1 MPRLPALATRRA
13 VKASAHKGIRG
24 FLVTS
29 NGLAATSLR
38 REAVLACVEEGNM
51 EKQAR
56 RDAGLPGHS
65 RMVVREWVV
74 GVTLAVLLVVLIATS
89 LTVGTYDLSIPDIA
103 EVLAAK
109 LGLVESPSNSK
120 AVTVLAVIRL
130 PRVVIAALAGAALA
144 VSGAAYQGIFKNP
157 MVSPDILGVS
167 AGAGAGA
174 ALALL
179 LGLSSIAV
187 HAMSFAFGI
196 IAVLV
201 VMAIARSFG
210 KSGNAIVVMI
220 LAGTVIAS
228 VFSAFTSLLKY
239 VADPDDTLP
248 QITYWLM
255 GSFARSGNEANVWT
269 MAACLAIGG
278 GLLLFMRWRINV
290 MSFGDDE
297 ARAMGVNVGKTRAVI
312 IAAATLLT
320 SITVCMCGSV
330 GWVGLIIPHIMRLTT
345 GPNYRSLIPLSMLGG
360 ACFMVVVD
368 DIARIAVPGELPIS
382 VLTALIGAPLFLFLL
397 ARGRKEWL

>member
-1 MPRLPALATRRA
+1 MG
-13 VKASAHKGIRG
+13 V
-24 FLVTS
+24 
-29 NGLAATSLR
+29 GLAIA
-38 REAVLACVEEGNM
+38 
-51 EKQAR
+51 
-56 RDAGLPGHS
+56 
-65 RMVVREWVV
+65 
-74 GVTLAVLLVVLIATS
+74 LAVLVVTS
-89 LTVGTYDLSIPDIA
+89 LTVGTYDLTIADIT
-103 EVLAAK
+103 EVIGSK
-109 LGLVESPSNSK
+109 LGLVPVPSNEK

-130 PRVVIAALAGAALA
+130 PRVLIAALAGAALA

-179 LGLSSIAV
+179 LGLSSLAV
-187 HAMSFAFGI
+187 HAFSFAFGVA
-196 IAVLV
+196 AVLV
-201 VMAIARSFG
+201 VMAIAGSFG

-220 LAGTVIAS
+220 LAGTVVAS
-228 VFSAFTSLLKY
+228 VFTAVTSLLKY

-255 GSFARSGNEANVWT
+255 GSFARSGNETNMWAMVGS
-269 MAACLAIGG
+269 LVVGG
-278 GLLLFMRWRINV
+278 GVLMTTRWRINV

-297 ARAMGVNVGKTRAVI
+297 ARAMGVNVRATRAVI

-320 SITVCMCGSV
+320 SITVCMCGTV
-330 GWVGLIIPHIMRLTT
+330 GWVGLIIPHIMRLVT
-345 GPNYRSLIPLSMLGG
+345 GPNYRSLVPLSMLAGS
-360 ACFMVVVD
+360 CFMVVVD

>member
-1 MPRLPALATRRA
+1 MRRNAALPGCSRIRAREWAVMVALAAALAIIGA
-13 VKASAHKGIRG
+13 V
-24 FLVTS
+24 
-29 NGLAATSLR
+29 
-38 REAVLACVEEGNM
+38 
-51 EKQAR
+51 
-56 RDAGLPGHS
+56 
-65 RMVVREWVV
+65 
-74 GVTLAVLLVVLIATS
+74 S
-89 LTVGTYDLSIPDIA
+89 LTVGTYDLSIQDIL

-109 LGLVESPSNSK
+109 AGLAVEPSNEK

-130 PRVVIAALAGAALA
+130 PRIVIAALAGAA
-144 VSGAAYQGIFKNP
+144 SQGIFKNP
-157 MVSPDILGVS
+157 LVSPDILGVS

-179 LGLSSIAV
+179 LGLSSLAV
-187 HAMSFAFGI
+187 HAMSFLFGVV
-196 IAVLV
+196 AVAV

-220 LAGTVIAS
+220 LAGTVISS
-228 VFSAFTSLLKY
+228 VFTAVTSLLKY
-239 VADPDDTLP
+239 VADPDDQLP

-255 GSFARSGNEANVWT
+255 GSFARSGNDANVWT
-269 MAACLAIGG
+269 MALALLVGG
-278 GLLLFMRWRINV
+278 GVLLAVRWRINV

-297 ARAMGVNVGKTRAVI
+297 ARAMGVNVNATRAVV

-330 GWVGLIIPHIMRLTT
+330 GWVGLIIPHITRLVT
-345 GPNYRSLIPLSMLGG
+345 GPNYRSLIPISMLGG

>member
-1 MPRLPALATRRA
+1 MG
-13 VKASAHKGIRG
+13 V
-24 FLVTS
+24 
-29 NGLAATSLR
+29 GLAIA
-38 REAVLACVEEGNM
+38 
-51 EKQAR
+51 
-56 RDAGLPGHS
+56 
-65 RMVVREWVV
+65 
-74 GVTLAVLLVVLIATS
+74 LAVLVVTS
-89 LTVGTYDLSIPDIA
+89 LTVGTYDLTIADIA
-103 EVLAAK
+103 EVIGSK
-109 LGLVESPSNSK
+109 LGLVPVPSNEK

-130 PRVVIAALAGAALA
+130 PRVLIAALAGAALA

-179 LGLSSIAV
+179 LGLSSLAV
-187 HAMSFAFGI
+187 HAFSFAFGVA
-196 IAVLV
+196 AVLV
-201 VMAIARSFG
+201 VMAIAGSFG

-220 LAGTVIAS
+220 LAGTVVAS
-228 VFSAFTSLLKY
+228 VFTAVTSLLKY

-255 GSFARSGNEANVWT
+255 GSFARSGNETNVWA
-269 MAACLAIGG
+269 MAGSLVVGG
-278 GLLLFMRWRINV
+278 GVLMATRWRINV

-297 ARAMGVNVGKTRAVI
+297 ARAMGVNVRATRAVI

-320 SITVCMCGSV
+320 SITVCMCGTV
-330 GWVGLIIPHIMRLTT
+330 GWVGLIIPHIMRLVT
-345 GPNYRSLIPLSMLGG
+345 GPNYRSLVPLSMLAGS
-360 ACFMVVVD
+360 CFMVVVD

>member
-1 MPRLPALATRRA
+1 MRRNATLPGCSHIRAREWAVMVALAAALAIIGA
-13 VKASAHKGIRG
+13 V
-24 FLVTS
+24 
-29 NGLAATSLR
+29 
-38 REAVLACVEEGNM
+38 
-51 EKQAR
+51 
-56 RDAGLPGHS
+56 
-65 RMVVREWVV
+65 
-74 GVTLAVLLVVLIATS
+74 S
-89 LTVGTYDLSIPDIA
+89 LTVGTYELSIQDIL

-109 LGLVESPSNSK
+109 AGLAVEPSNEK

-130 PRVVIAALAGAALA
+130 PRIVIAALAGAALA

-179 LGLSSIAV
+179 LGLSSLAV
-187 HAMSFAFGI
+187 HAMSFLFGVV
-196 IAVLV
+196 AVAV

-220 LAGTVIAS
+220 LAGTVISS
-228 VFSAFTSLLKY
+228 VFTAVTSLLKY
-239 VADPDDTLP
+239 VADPDDQLP

-255 GSFARSGNEANVWT
+255 GSFARSGNDANVWT
-269 MAACLAIGG
+269 MALALLVGG
-278 GLLLFMRWRINV
+278 GVLLAVRWRINV

-297 ARAMGVNVGKTRAVI
+297 ARAMGVNVNATRAVV

-330 GWVGLIIPHIMRLTT
+330 GWVGLIIPHITRLVT
-345 GPNYRSLIPLSMLGG
+345 GPNYRSLMPISMLGG

>member
-1 MPRLPALATRRA
+1 
-13 VKASAHKGIRG
+13 
-24 FLVTS
+24 
-29 NGLAATSLR
+29 
-38 REAVLACVEEGNM
+38 M
-51 EKQAR
+51 EKRVKQSA
-56 RDAGLPGHS
+56 ALPGHA
-65 RMVVREWVV
+65 RVMAREWAV
-74 GVTLAVLLVVLIATS
+74 GIALAVLLVVMVAVS
-89 LTVGTYDLSIPDIA
+89 LTVGTYDISVSDIA
-103 EVLAAK
+103 GVVAAK
-109 LGLVESPSNSK
+109 FGLAQTSSNDK

-210 KSGNAIVVMI
+210 KTGNAIVVMI

-269 MAACLAIGG
+269 MAACLVIGG
-278 GLLLFMRWRINV
+278 GLLLALRWRINV

-330 GWVGLIIPHIMRLTT
+330 GWVGLIIPHITRLVT

-368 DIARIAVPGELPIS
+368 DIARIAIPGELPIS

>member
-1 MPRLPALATRRA
+1 MEKRVR
-13 VKASAHKGIRG
+13 K
-24 FLVTS
+24 S
-29 NGLAATSLR
+29 NG
-38 REAVLACVEEGNM
+38 
-51 EKQAR
+51 EKSPIRA
-56 RDAGLPGHS
+56 
-65 RMVVREWVV
+65 REWAV
-74 GVTLAVLLVVLIATS
+74 GVGLAVVLVVLVATS
-89 LTVGTYDLSIPDIA
+89 LTVGTYDLTLTDIA
-103 EVLAAK
+103 EVIGSK
-109 LGLVESPSNSK
+109 LGLVPAPSNEK

-130 PRVVIAALAGAALA
+130 PRVLIAALAGAALA

-179 LGLSSIAV
+179 LGLSSLAV
-187 HAMSFAFGI
+187 HAFSFAFGVA
-196 IAVLV
+196 AVLV
-201 VMAIARSFG
+201 VMAIAGSFG

-220 LAGTVIAS
+220 LAGTVVAS
-228 VFSAFTSLLKY
+228 VFTAVTSLLKY

-255 GSFARSGNEANVWT
+255 GSFARSGNESNVWAMVGALVVGGGVL
-269 MAACLAIGG
+269 MAA
-278 GLLLFMRWRINV
+278 RWRINV

-297 ARAMGVNVGKTRAVI
+297 ARAMGVNVRRTRAVI

-320 SITVCMCGSV
+320 SITVCMCGTV
-330 GWVGLIIPHIMRLTT
+330 GWVGLIIPHIMRLVT
-345 GPNYRSLIPLSMLGG
+345 GPNYRSLVPLSMLAGS
-360 ACFMVVVD
+360 CFMVVVD